1 MLQQFA
7 DDFLPMLQLKPAPTI
22 SRQLGLFSLLLVSIV
37 SLLFSSPKA
46 EAQDSVQ
53 PLPTAIEQLLKQS
66 GLPRT
71 ALHLSV
77 IPTRQGDAVIAF
89 QETEP
94 VSPASTM
101 KLVTTQAALDLL
113 GPQFRWKTQLLSSVP
128 VVKERL
134 KGDLIIKGGGDPDL
148 TWEKFASILRQL
160 RQQGLR
166 DIHGDI
172 LLDRS
177 YFQPQ
182 RPELNAPAFDD
193 NPDAYYNVIPD
204 ALLIHSNLTAIN
216 LSADQERIQTQLLT
230 PSSNITLRPQLKLN
244 NAPCN
249 QWKNGWRSPQIKI
262 SEDAYSDAAGH
273 IEINLQG
280 SFPRSCQTTVYL
292 NLLERN
298 AYIAKLFR
306 ALWTELGGTWK
317 GKIRDGSVPE
327 NALPLLTHE
336 SATLADT
343 LKIVNKASDNVM
355 ARIVFM
361 TLAAESK
368 FETAADQ
375 TNPDSALRA
384 SQLVRQWLEQQGIDA
399 KGFAIENGSGL
410 SRTDRI
416 STQQLAQI
424 LRRAAQSNWY
434 PEFATS
440 LPIVGIDGTMH
451 KRLKDSVAQ
460 ARSRIK
466 TGYLKNAI
474 AIAGFVRDTQGND
487 MIVVAILNAEDLTVA
502 QGKPLLDGIIAWL
515 ANGR

>member
-1 MLQQFA
+1 MSV
-7 DDFLPMLQLKPAPTI
+7 PTS
-22 SRQLGLFSLLLVSIV
+22 SRQYGLFGLLIM
-37 SLLFSSPKA
+37 SLLFLPAKA
-46 EAQDSVQ
+46 KAQAA
-53 PLPTAIEQLLKQS
+53 PHALPAVIEQLMKQS
-66 GLPRT
+66 GLPPS
-71 ALHLSV
+71 ALHLTILPARLGEPV
-77 IPTRQGDAVIAF
+77 LAF
-89 QETEP
+89 QELEA

-101 KLVTTQAALDLL
+101 KLVTTQVALDQL
-113 GPQFRWKTQLLSSVP
+113 GPQFRWKTQFFSSVP
-128 VVKERL
+128 VIKGRL

-166 DIHGDI
+166 ELRGNII
-172 LLDRS
+172 LDRS

-204 ALLIHSNLTAIN
+204 ALLIHSNLTAIK
-216 LSADQERIQTQLLT
+216 LSADQHQIQAQLLT
-230 PSSNITLRPQLKLN
+230 PSHDIQLRQQLKLS

-249 QWKNGWRSPQIKI
+249 QWKNGWRTPQIKI
-262 SEDAYSDAAGH
+262 EEDVANDPTRQ
-273 IEINLQG
+273 IEIALQG
-280 SFPRSCQTTVYL
+280 NFPRHCQTTLYL

-317 GKIRDGSVPE
+317 GKIIDGSVPDS
-327 NALPLLTHE
+327 ATSLFTHE

-355 ARIVFM
+355 ARIVFL
-361 TLAAESK
+361 TLGAEAVAEAKIESAT
-368 FETAADQ
+368 EQ
-375 TNPDSALRA
+375 TTQDSQQRA
-384 SQLVRQWLEQQGIDA
+384 SHVVSRWLEQQGIDA
-399 KGFAIENGSGL
+399 TGFSIENGSGL

-416 STQQLAQI
+416 STQQLAQV
-424 LRRAAQSNWY
+424 LRRAAESNWY

-440 LPIVGIDGTMH
+440 LPIVGIDGTMQ

-466 TGYLKNAI
+466 TGYLKNAL
-474 AIAGFVRDTQGND
+474 AIAGFVRDTQGQD
-487 MIVVAILNAEDLTVA
+487 MIVVAILNAEELTVA
-502 QGKPLLDGIIAWL
+502 QGKPLLDGIINWV

>member
-1 MLQQFA
+1 MPQRQTI
-7 DDFLPMLQLKPAPTI
+7 PAIP
-22 SRQLGLFSLLLVSIV
+22 RQLRLFSLLLVSIV
-37 SLLFSSPKA
+37 SVLFSSSKA
-46 EAQDSVQ
+46 EAQNSAQ
-53 PLPTAIEQLLKQS
+53 PLPAAIEQLLKQS

-77 IPTRQGDAVIAF
+77 IPARQGDAVLAF

-101 KLVTTQAALDLL
+101 KLVTTQAALDFL
-113 GPQFRWKTQLLSSVP
+113 GPQFRWKTQFFSSAP
-128 VVKERL
+128 VLKERL

-148 TWEKFASILRQL
+148 TWEKFASLLRQL
-160 RQQGLR
+160 RQRGLR
-166 DIHGDI
+166 EIRGDI
-172 LLDRS
+172 ILDRS

-182 RPELNAPAFDD
+182 RPEFTAPAFDD

-216 LSADQERIQTQLLT
+216 LSADQEKIQAQLFT
-230 PSSNITLRPQLKLN
+230 PTSNITLRSQLKLS

-249 QWKNGWRSPQIKI
+249 QWKNGWRAPQIKI
-262 SEDAYSDAAGH
+262 DDEVYTNAAGA
-273 IEINLQG
+273 IEISLQG

-317 GKIRDGSVPE
+317 GKIQDGSVPE
-327 NALPLLTHE
+327 NAIALLTHE
-336 SATLADT
+336 SATLGDT

-355 ARIVFM
+355 ARIVFL

-368 FETAADQ
+368 FETTADL
-375 TNPDSALRA
+375 TNQDSAQRA
-384 SQLVRQWLEQQGIDA
+384 SQLVRQWLAQKNIDTS
-399 KGFAIENGSGL
+399 GFSIENGSGL
-410 SRTDRI
+410 SRTDRL
-416 STQQLAQI
+416 STQQLAHI
-424 LRRAAQSNWY
+424 LRLAAQSHWY

-440 LPIVGIDGTMH
+440 LPIAGIDGTMQ

-460 ARSRIK
+460 ARARIK
-466 TGYLKNAI
+466 TGYLKNVI
-474 AIAGFVRDTQGND
+474 SIAGFVRDTQGND
-487 MIVVAILNAEDLTVA
+487 MIVVAILNAEELTVA
-502 QGKPLLDGIIAWL
+502 QGKPLLDGIITWL
-515 ANGR
+515 ANGQ